1 METSME
7 FPQKLKTGLP
17 YDPGIP
23 LQNIY
28 IYICEKTKTLIQKDT
43 CTSVFIAALC
53 TIAKARKQPS
63 VH

>member
-1 METSME
+1 ME

-17 YDPGIP
+17 YYPGSP

-28 IYICEKTKTLIQKDT
+28 IYIYIWEKTKTLIQKDT

>member
-1 METSME
+1 ME

-17 YDPGIP
+17 YDPGSP

-28 IYICEKTKTLIQKDT
+28 IYIYIYGKKTKTLIQKDT

-53 TIAKARKQPS
+53 TIDKARKQPS

>member
-1 METSME
+1 MENSME

-28 IYICEKTKTLIQKDT
+28 IWKKTKTLIQKYT
-43 CTSVFIAALC
+43 CTSMFIAALC
-53 TIAKARKQPS
+53 AKAKTRKQPS